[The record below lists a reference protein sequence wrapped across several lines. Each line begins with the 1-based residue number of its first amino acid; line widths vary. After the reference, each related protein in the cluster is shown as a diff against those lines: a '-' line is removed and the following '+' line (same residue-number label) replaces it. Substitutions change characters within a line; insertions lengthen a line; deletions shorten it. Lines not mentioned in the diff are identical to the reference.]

1 MKTALILLASF
12 WIVFLNG
19 RAMDKKRMR
28 PQFSIKGS
36 MPFGYTLRWRCLIY
50 LILLSQWS
58 VADPIRIGGFFS
70 TGITD
75 ANKDNTVLLN
85 NQIENKTNY
94 LADTVFGLQLDTRL
108 TKETRF
114 SAQLTAQDK
123 NNSFDLAAE
132 WLFISQQLSTSVELR
147 AGRLRLPI
155 YFISETINVGQS
167 YDWVRPPLEVYA
179 LTGGLT
185 NYNGFSTLYKYNF
198 YASTIEAEI
207 YLGQAKDSLRVKN
220 QSLNVDTDHFYGGQI
235 TYIADRV
242 IARASRIQ
250 TSATADFLDLGI
262 TIDSSAE
269 ISVVG
274 FNYTQGNWSGLM
286 EYGILE
292 TEDDGDT
299 SAYYLSLHYTVDRLV
314 PVVTFGSS
322 RTNPDATSPTI
333 KGSSVSLGVR
343 YNFSERSSMKLQ
355 ALKGEVLDGPSL
367 VVLPG
372 ISGFDDE
379 VTMYSATLNL
389 IF

>member
-1 MKTALILLASF
+1 
-12 WIVFLNG
+12 
-19 RAMDKKRMR
+19 MDKKRMR